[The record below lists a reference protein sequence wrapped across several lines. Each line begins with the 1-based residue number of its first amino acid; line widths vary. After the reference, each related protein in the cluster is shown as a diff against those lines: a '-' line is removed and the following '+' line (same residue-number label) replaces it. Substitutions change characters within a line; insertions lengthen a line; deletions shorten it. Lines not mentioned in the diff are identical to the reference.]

1 MIKIQDISRKE
12 PFQKFNTLYN
22 CALDNNQNSIEAVNI
37 SSFNKQLQEVNSR
50 LVNLKYIIDED
61 FIFFSNYNS
70 PKSNEFESHD
80 QISAVFFWPTI
91 NAQIRIKAKIFR
103 TEENFSDKHYKSRSI
118 EKNMLAHS
126 SNQSEIISSYREVKE
141 NYHSLL
147 DTSEIKSRPVFWGG
161 FSFTPFY
168 FEFWEGHR
176 SRLNKR
182 EVFQLEDNEWK
193 SFIIQP

>member
-37 SSFNKQLQEVNSR
+37 SSFNKQLQEV
-50 LVNLKYIIDED
+50 
-61 FIFFSNYNS
+61 IFFSNYIS